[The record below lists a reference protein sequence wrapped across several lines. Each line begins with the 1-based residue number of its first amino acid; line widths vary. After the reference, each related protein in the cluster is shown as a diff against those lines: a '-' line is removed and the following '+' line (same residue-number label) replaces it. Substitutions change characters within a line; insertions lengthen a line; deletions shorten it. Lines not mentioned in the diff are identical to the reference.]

1 MAIITT
7 ELSFCYKT
15 DLISSM
21 PMKRLKFNIT
31 RLLLIV
37 IVILS
42 GFSISAYCQQPQKKY
57 MRHVERIKP
66 GALPSVPGKMPSAN
80 SNRVSTMRG
89 RIVMTYDSTL
99 PDSVKA
105 AIRMAKELW
114 ESRLISSQPIYINVQ
129 FEPMESDVVMI
140 NDVLYME
147 TPSGCPTSLCS
158 QLSGH
163 AYGSV
168 EMPDGFIVLNS
179 RKLWDCNMHLGF
191 AKDNNVTTMVLR
203 GIARTLGFGSSV
215 TQKSET
221 NIDFYFGWP
230 TYFDKL
236 MHNQDGWLHTMKG
249 NSVEMRNFITSGNV
263 VVETPSDTYKVYAPS
278 VYDPDKSL
286 YYLEDKKSIMANVL
300 DGKNIPNEI
309 DDYTVDIL
317 NAIGWNIPLNAGNIK
332 CNDISDNNNISAY
345 IPHTFIIDKA
355 EGDVISDY
363 NWSFQLKDESGVYSK
378 ISEGSGTGFIIAE
391 ISTPEGYYVNKNG
404 EMEGRVE
411 CIYTINGKQ
420 RRAYSDLLLDL
431 KPVILSIDNLEI
443 HEDKEE
449 EQRTVSFDVNYRGAN
464 NIVVGIVDEEY
475 PSSILTTVIREPLTA
490 HVSYKMRTWCYYW
503 IIIEIDNGY
512 GSIEHTIEFAPTTG
526 DDLEKIPA
534 TGIDDI
540 NHTCNPSSRL
550 MVIKLDGSV
559 LYDGPESNF
568 SKEQLPGGLYIMKT
582 MMPDGTSNVTKVMVQ

>member
-1 MAIITT
+1 M
-7 ELSFCYKT
+7 
-15 DLISSM
+15 
-21 PMKRLKFNIT
+21 RLLKLTQFT
-31 RLLLIV
+31 LLIV
-37 IVILS
+37 CILAGFPVS
-42 GFSISAYCQQPQKKY
+42 GFCQNPKMRY
-57 MRHVERIKP
+57 MRHVETASKEMMPAVSHKP
-66 GALPSVPGKMPSAN
+66 LSAK
-80 SNRVSTMRG
+80 SNRVSTIKG
-89 RIVMTYDSTL
+89 QIVMTYDSDL
-99 PDSVKA
+99 PDSIKN
-105 AIRMAKELW
+105 AINMAKGLW
-114 ESRLISSQPIYINVQ
+114 ESRLVCKQPIYVNVV
-129 FEPMESDVVMI
+129 FEPQAQNIAMISDVCC
-140 NDVLYME
+140 YGE
-147 TPSGCPTSLCS
+147 GEFQGCPTSLLS
-158 QLSGH
+158 QLND
-163 AYGSV
+163 AEYCDTV
-168 EMPDGFIVLNS
+168 WPDGIIFLNS
-179 RKLWDCNMHLGF
+179 NLSWNCDINTHI
-191 AKDNNVTTMVLR
+191 ANENNLTAMILR

-215 TQKSET
+215 TQKTESK
-221 NIDFYFGWP
+221 IDFYFGWP

-236 MHNQDGWLHTMKG
+236 LRNQNVWLHSMDG
-249 NSVEMRNFITSGNV
+249 NSAEMRNFITSGNV
-263 VVETPSDTYKVYAPS
+263 VIDTPSSTYKVYAPS
-278 VYDPDKSL
+278 VYDSGKSL
-286 YYLEDKKSIMANVL
+286 YYIEGRKSIMSNSL
-300 DGKNIPNEI
+300 SQGNIPLEI
-309 DDYTVDIL
+309 DDYTVDIM
-317 NAIGWNIPLNAGNIK
+317 NAIGWNIPLNDGNIK
-332 CNDISDNNNISAY
+332 CDNLSDNYNISAY

-391 ISTPEGYYVNKNG
+391 ISTPEGYYVNKKG
-404 EMEGRVE
+404 EMEGRIE

-464 NIVVGIVDEEY
+464 DIVVGIVDEEY

-568 SKEQLPGGLYIMKT
+568 SKERLPGGLYIMKT